1 MVSLGCFEVLEAE
14 QSSMPRIMNTATV
27 ITHIFDHRIVVIE
40 GEVRVKLDN
49 VNYQLTV
56 LIVDDEVKIRGE
68 RPCT

>member
-1 MVSLGCFEVLEAE
+1 
-14 QSSMPRIMNTATV
+14 MPRIMNTATV